1 MQSQTITCPQGHQLR
16 ASKRVFGKTL
26 PCPVCKQLLTVPL
39 FPPPPETDPVAAD
52 ASAPEEK
59 KDSLSDTGVMRILG
73 DYVARDE
80 EHARDKSVD
89 EKARTVRSCPVCD
102 SSLSE
107 AVTIC
112 KNCKCYVGPTPDF
125 FKQFAR

>member
-39 FPPPPETDPVAAD
+39 FPPPPSDPVASD
-52 ASAPEEK
+52 AAASEEK

-73 DYVARDE
+73 DYVARNED
-80 EHARDKSVD
+80 ASDNSLD
-89 EKARTVRSCPVCD
+89 EKARSIRSCPVCD

-107 AVTIC
+107 AATIC